1 MSKMAALYA
10 EFIAEK
16 NPEIKK
22 QLGFKIRQLMNE
34 DRENMNELLARHEEV
49 FGK

>member
-1 MSKMAALYA
+1 MFNLATFYA
-10 EFIAEK
+10 EFVAEK

-22 QLGFKIRQLMNE
+22 QLDYKIRQLMHE
-34 DRENMNELLARHEEV
+34 DLENMNELLARHEEV